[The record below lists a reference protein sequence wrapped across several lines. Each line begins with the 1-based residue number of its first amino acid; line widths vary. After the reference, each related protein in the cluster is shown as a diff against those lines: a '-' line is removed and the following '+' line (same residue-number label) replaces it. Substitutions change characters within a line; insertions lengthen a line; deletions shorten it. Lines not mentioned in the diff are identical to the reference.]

1 MTPGAAGL
9 KGPKKGSPGH
19 PRKGLHPE
27 AAGPKGADAARGAI
41 LPTVF
46 PDDPARPYFWLP
58 RRIEAAAR
66 AYGERHGVTFDQ
78 LLAQQLTRF
87 IRDGAYRHR
96 LAEWACTDTGWPED
110 LADCLAVAA
119 LRAARYHEEAEAALL
134 NLSPEGLAALE
145 REAIRRGL
153 GYDELAAQV
162 LIERLRG
169 LNGEASPGPGAEG
182 A

>member
-1 MTPGAAGL
+1 VIPGAAGV
-9 KGPKKGSPGH
+9 KGRKTGSPGH
-19 PRKGLHPE
+19 PRVGLNPE

-41 LPTVF
+41 LPRMF

-58 RRIEAAAR
+58 QRIEAAAR
-66 AYGERHGVTFDQ
+66 AYCERRGVTFDQ

-87 IRDGAYRHR
+87 ISDAAYRHR
-96 LAEWACTDTGWPED
+96 MAEWACTDTGWPED
-110 LADCLAVAA
+110 LADCLAG
-119 LRAARYHEEAEAALL
+119 AARYHEEAEAALL

-145 REAIRRGL
+145 QEAIRRGL
-153 GYDELAAQV
+153 GYDELAAQA

-169 LNGEASPGPGAEG
+169 LNGDASPGPGAEG